1 MKQENRKMK
10 SCNSSWP
17 SNRMMGYAVKNCL
30 AIALALAAITTVGAA
45 PALAASDQD
54 QDAVHAKRL
63 HMYAPGA
70 LDRNQT
76 KTARDAAVQECSNE
90 AAKLSS
96 SSWQTAQFAA
106 YGTCMTE
113 HGQQP

>member
-1 MKQENRKMK
+1 MKQENEAMK
-10 SCNSSWP
+10 SSNKNWP
-17 SNRMMGYAVKNCL
+17 SNLTGHAVKKCL
-30 AIALALAAITTVGAA
+30 AIALALAAVTTASAA
-45 PALAASDQD
+45 PAFAAGDQD
-54 QDAVHAKRL
+54 QDTVHAKRL

-70 LDRNQT
+70 LNQNQT
-76 KTARDAAVQECSNE
+76 KSARDAAVQECSNE

>member
-1 MKQENRKMK
+1 MK
-10 SCNSSWP
+10 SCNSNWS
-17 SNRMMGYAVKNCL
+17 SNRTGHAVKKYL
-30 AIALALAAITTVGAA
+30 AIALALVAITAASTA

-70 LDRNQT
+70 LDQNQT

-106 YGTCMTE
+106 FGTCMTE

>member
-1 MKQENRKMK
+1 MKQENGTMK
-10 SCNSSWP
+10 SFNLNRP
-17 SNRMMGYAVKNCL
+17 SNRTGHAVKKYL
-30 AIALALAAITTVGAA
+30 AMALALAAVTTASVA

-54 QDAVHAKRL
+54 QDTVHAKRL

-70 LDRNQT
+70 LNQNQT
-76 KTARDAAVQECSNE
+76 KSARDAIVQECSNE
-90 AAKLSS
+90 SAKLSS

>member
-1 MKQENRKMK
+1 MKQENETMNLR
-10 SCNSSWP
+10 NSNWP
-17 SNRMMGYAVKNCL
+17 SNRTGPAVKKYL
-30 AIALALAAITTVGAA
+30 AIALALAEVTTTSAA

-54 QDAVHAKRL
+54 QDTVHAKRL

-70 LDRNQT
+70 LDQNQA

-96 SSWQTAQFAA
+96 STWQTAQFAA